1 MASPRQF
8 QRNMKQRGRNVE
20 DNADQLVRKA
30 ALAIDAVLVLAT
42 PVDTGRARANWQVE
56 LNRPA
61 EGTTT
66 NVSPSGREA
75 LEQGKSTIAGYR
87 GGTPDAA
94 VHITNNLPY
103 IGKLNEGHSAQA
115 PAGFVEEAVL
125 TGASTVR
132 GAKLLG
138 RTTSDD

>member
-8 QRNMKQRGRNVE
+8 QRNMKQRGKNVA

-56 LNRPA
+56 LNKAA

-66 NVSPSGREA
+66 SVSPSGREA
-75 LEQGKSTIAGYR
+75 LEQGKSTIAGYK
-87 GGTPDAA
+87 GGTPDAS

-103 IGKLNEGHSAQA
+103 IGKLNDGHSAQA

-138 RTTSDD
+138 TTTSDD